1 MSGRYHSGLEHSG
14 KTADL
19 GPSGRSAEA
28 GRMNKSEAGRKLHLR
43 LRHCGFALASL
54 AVLNLAGCSTGPVR
68 YAGDLYTVA
77 DFYGGVIADEPR
89 ATLVGRDM
97 LAAGGNAADAMVAMY
112 FAMAVTM
119 PSSAALGG
127 GGVCI
132 AHKIGEKKAV
142 TTNVIDFLPRAA
154 AGGKVAVP
162 GNVRGMAALWAA
174 FGKMRWAELVSP
186 GENLAVAGTPVSRAL
201 AKDIAAAGQVM
212 RDDPQ
217 MAGFYVRPDGQLLGE
232 SDNLRQTQLAGIL
245 GHVRAQGASA
255 FYSGPLAQRLSD
267 AAEAIGAPLTMD
279 DLRNFK
285 VNMYAP
291 LEIPYGDQ
299 TVYLPQPPA
308 AGGISTA
315 QMLTIL
321 QKEPDKAD
329 HRAHFLAEAS
339 MRVMADRS
347 NWMKP
352 GGDVSGDVANLVSSD
367 HTDQLMASYQGSH
380 ATAATALT
388 PPAQPRPEN
397 PWSASAIA
405 VDLDGTAVACDF
417 TMNALFGAGRIAG
430 DTGVLLAPA
439 PDDQGAGFSA
449 LSPMMV
455 ANSHNGEFYYA
466 SVATG
471 GMPGALSE
479 AVILHEVLDGEV
491 TLDKALLEPR
501 IFHNGTPDKVFYES
515 GADSS
520 VLTAVGHQ
528 VEEQNGLGIVNAI
541 FCPGGAP
548 TRPDSCV
555 MRNDYRGNGLS
566 SFYSKH

>member
-1 MSGRYHSGLEHSG
+1 MDNPE
-14 KTADL
+14 
-19 GPSGRSAEA
+19 P
-28 GRMNKSEAGRKLHLR
+28 GRKRRLGLR
-43 LRHCGFALASL
+43 YSRLALAAL
-54 AVLNLAGCSTGPVR
+54 ATLNLTACYTGPVH

-89 ATLVGRDM
+89 AALIGRDI
-97 LAAGGNAADAMVAMY
+97 LASGGNAADAMVAMY
-112 FAMAVTM
+112 FAMSVTM
-119 PSSAALGG
+119 PSSAAIGG

-174 FGKMRWAELVSP
+174 FGQMQWAELVSP

-212 RDDPQ
+212 RADPQ
-217 MAGFYVRPDGQLLGE
+217 MAGYFVQPDGQLLNE
-232 SDNLRQTQLAGIL
+232 SDNLRQIQLGTVL
-245 GHVRAQGASA
+245 GQVRAQGASA

-267 AAEAIGAPLTMD
+267 AAQAIGAPLTMD

-308 AGGISTA
+308 AGGVSTA

-321 QKEPDKAD
+321 ENEPDKTA
-329 HRAHFLAEAS
+329 RRTHFLAEAS

-347 NWMKP
+347 NWMKT
-352 GGDVSGDVANLVSSD
+352 GGEASGDVANLTSSE

-380 ATAATALT
+380 ATAASALT
-388 PPAQPRPEN
+388 PPAQQRPEN
-397 PWSASAIA
+397 PWAASAIA
-405 VDLDGTAVACDF
+405 VDLNGTAVACNF

-430 DTGVLLAPA
+430 DTGVILAPA

-449 LSPMMV
+449 LSPMIL
-455 ANSHNGEFYYA
+455 ANSHNGEFYYG

-479 AVILHEVLDGEV
+479 AMILHDVLNGEE

-501 IFHNGTPDKVFYES
+501 VYHNGVPDKVFYES

-520 VLTAVGHQ
+520 ALTALGHQ
-528 VEEQNGLGIVNAI
+528 VEEQNGLGIINAI
-541 FCPGGAP
+541 YCPGGAP